1 MRFSFFAL
9 LVLALGAVNPTNA
22 QSELEVFSEM
32 GDAFTL
38 YLNQMKMNEEP
49 APRVLVEV
57 NAGFYQVRI
66 DFEESGRADLFK
78 NNFGTEAGM
87 RTTGKITMNRKGEF
101 VLRPFGH
108 VPMSQAPAAPAP
120 IEAPFIRRHPNHN
133 DPDPRCDLTRW
144 PGWLDHR
151 PSEHECQ
158 HRKLGLA
165 WRHQHERPNVRH
177 RVLVHDRKHN
187 HDFLLGR
194 NHQHLDRVSA
204 RRDG

>member
-9 LVLALGAVNPTNA
+9 LVLALGAVNPMHA

-78 NNFGTEAGM
+78 NNFGTEEGM

-101 VLRPFGH
+101 VLRPCTFVKYSDLLVRGWKF
-108 VPMSQAPAAPAP
+108 QTGNAPAQ
-120 IEAPFIRRHPNHN
+120 
-133 DPDPRCDLTRW
+133 LT
-144 PGWLDHR
+144 
-151 PSEHECQ
+151 
-158 HRKLGLA
+158 
-165 WRHQHERPNVRH
+165 
-177 RVLVHDRKHN
+177 
-187 HDFLLGR
+187 
-194 NHQHLDRVSA
+194 
-204 RRDG
+204 

>member
-9 LVLALGAVNPTNA
+9 LALALGAVNPTNA

-66 DFEESGRADLFK
+66 DFEEPGRADLFK

-108 VPMSQAPAAPAP
+108 VPMSQAFPQPQP
-120 IEAPFIRRHPNHN
+120 PCRRLHQASPK
-133 DPDPRCDLTRW
+133 PQRLTRKV
-144 PGWLDHR
+144 R
-151 PSEHECQ
+151 PHP
-158 HRKLGLA
+158 LA
-165 WRHQHERPNVRH
+165 RVARPPT
-177 RVLVHDRKHN
+177 K
-187 HDFLLGR
+187 
-194 NHQHLDRVSA
+194 
-204 RRDG
+204 